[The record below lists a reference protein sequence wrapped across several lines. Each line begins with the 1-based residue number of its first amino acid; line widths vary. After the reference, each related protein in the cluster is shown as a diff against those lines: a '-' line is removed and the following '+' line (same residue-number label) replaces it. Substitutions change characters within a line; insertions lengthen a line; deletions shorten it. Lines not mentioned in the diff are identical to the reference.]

1 MEVNFFFLLPVSKSE
16 NCFPFFFPTYFF
28 LSLSFALIFSLV
40 LSHSLSLSLS
50 LSHVCTLK
58 LLTIAL
64 SSPSDLLHCR
74 GFADAA
80 SKKSRF
86 L

>member
-1 MEVNFFFLLPVSKSE
+1 MEVDFFFLLPVSKSE

-50 LSHVCTLK
+50 HVCTLK